1 MNEGPE
7 VYNSVESMEPLLPAS
22 ARGRLAEITCQI
34 LIASGNLVGQIHAP
48 LVREKVAGLV
58 RAMNCYYSNLI
69 EGQKTM
75 PRDIERALKQDF
87 SSDPEKRNNQQ
98 LSISHIAV
106 ESRLA
111 SKLREENVSPYSPE
125 FICWL
130 HEEFYRGLPEAL
142 HWAKTKSGKRYHVEA
157 GVPRDFMVDVG
168 SHTPPHFAAIPAFL
182 RRFCEGYGSAKIY
195 DTERLVAV
203 AAAHHRLAW
212 IHPFGDG
219 NGRVVRLHSQALLI
233 HHGMDGGGLWTLSR
247 GLARARQRYYD
258 LLSNADQK
266 RAGDFD
272 GRGNLSDKALGE
284 FCQFFLETM
293 LDQIKYMGSLLDL
306 PSLRTRIKRYF
317 QFEAL
322 DIVRYKEELMRIVRV
337 LADEGEIPRARV
349 LEITGKSGATV
360 AEIIKHGLARGL
372 FSSPSAK
379 GPLQVAFPE
388 KILPFYFPQ
397 LFIDLPVESRESDA

>member
-1 MNEGPE
+1 MSEMPE
-7 VYNSVESMEPLLPAS
+7 VYNSVESMEPLMPAS
-22 ARGRLAEITCQI
+22 ERARLAELTCEI
-34 LIASGNLVGQIHAP
+34 LIASGNLTGQIHSP
-48 LVREKVAGLV
+48 LVREKLADLV

-87 SSDPEKRNNQQ
+87 SSNPTKRDNQQ

-111 SKLREENVSPYSPE
+111 SKLKEEKVSPYSPE
-125 FICWL
+125 FIYWL

-142 HWAKTKSGKRYHVEA
+142 HWAKTKSGQRYHVEA
-157 GVPRDFMVDVG
+157 GLPRDYMVDVG
-168 SHTPPHFAAIPAFL
+168 QHTPPHFSVIPAFL
-182 RRFCEGYGSAKIY
+182 KRFFEGYGSDKIY
-195 DTERLVAV
+195 DTDRLVAI

-233 HHGMDGGGLWTLSR
+233 HHGMDGGGFWTLSR

-266 RAGDFD
+266 RTNDFD
-272 GRGNLSDKALGE
+272 GRGNLSDKALGN
-284 FCQFFLETM
+284 FCLFFLETM
-293 LDQIKYMGSLLDL
+293 LDQIKYMGGLLDL
-306 PSLRTRIKRYF
+306 PTLRARIKRYF

-322 DIVRYKEELMRIVRV
+322 DIVRFKEELMKVVCV

-349 LEITGKSGATV
+349 LDITGKSGATV
-360 AEIIKHGLARGL
+360 AEIIKQGLAQGL
-372 FSSPSAK
+372 FTSPSAK
-379 GPLQVAFPE
+379 GPLHVAFPE

-397 LFIDLPVESRESDA
+397 LFIDLPGDPAEPA